1 MQETSLSL
9 LERLQSQS
17 DPAGWERLVELY
29 DPLIR
34 SWLSRLGLQPADRDD
49 LTQEVISRVVQKIGT
64 FQRSEEGSFRGWLR
78 GITVNCL
85 REFWR
90 DAKRR
95 PRAAGGSDFAVVL
108 EQLQDSDHALSR
120 VWDDEHDQHVVRS
133 LLAIVEPLFEPAT
146 VQAFRR
152 TVIDGQ
158 EATAAA
164 AELGISVNAVLI
176 AKSRVLRR
184 LRHEAAGLLD

>member
-17 DPAGWERLVELY
+17 DPAGWERLMELY
-29 DPLIR
+29 EPLIR
-34 SWLSRLGLQPADRDD
+34 SWLSRLGLQRTDRDD
-49 LTQEVISRVVQKIGT
+49 LTQEVISRVFQKIGA
-64 FQRSEEGSFRGWLR
+64 FQRSEEGSFRRWLR

-95 PRAAGGSDFAVVL
+95 PRAVGGTDFVVVL
-108 EQLQDSDHALSR
+108 DQLQDSGHALSR
-120 VWDDEHDQHVVRS
+120 VWDDEHDRHVVRS
-133 LLAIVEPLFEPAT
+133 LLAIVEPLFEPTT

-158 EATAAA
+158 QAAAVA

-184 LRHEAAGLLD
+184 LRQEAAGLLD